1 MFPAG
6 YVIAAI
12 AVMLTF
18 GAAGDKE
25 GGGAGDLDF
34 TVTVSGSATTVPEP
48 ARRYYSASASS
59 AHVAGGRSSRASRPR
74 TSRKLCQEGRHYRL
88 SGPKV
93 VAERLAAHLEAS
105 GFVIMRKPI
114 PMGRR

>member
-25 GGGAGDLDF
+25 GGGAGDVDF
-34 TVTVSGSATTVPEP
+34 TVIVSGSATTVPEP
-48 ARRYYSASASS
+48 ASPLLLGVGFLSTRRARPFL
-59 AHVAGGRSSRASRPR
+59 AG
-74 TSRKLCQEGRHYRL
+74 
-88 SGPKV
+88 
-93 VAERLAAHLEAS
+93 
-105 GFVIMRKPI
+105 F
-114 PMGRR
+114 